1 MVHPDPESYNEER
14 ASKHHQYI
22 KRRRRNGRSLKP
34 LQIGNIPA
42 AVKERLSPIII
53 HLPGGFTK
61 FFGIYSVPSAGENIP
76 DMTFAA
82 PNNLHKIGGSNEIR
96 GFVHVSFLHNYNLRL
111 VNKNRRSQ
119 FATVTWIILFYSMLE

>member
-1 MVHPDPESYNEER
+1 M
-14 ASKHHQYI
+14 
-22 KRRRRNGRSLKP
+22 KP
-34 LQIGNIPA
+34 FQIGNIPA

-82 PNNLHKIGGSNEIR
+82 PDNLHNIGGNNGLR
-96 GFVHVSFLHNYNLRL
+96 GFVHVHVSFLYNYNLCL
-111 VNKNRRSQ
+111 VNKNRRNQ